1 MQQTLLRL
9 TTLRRQSIVLLI
21 LCALWSS
28 PLVAQP
34 TIQRVTTENPGTLAE
49 ALDKLNKPIK
59 ALRISGPL
67 NGKDIAL
74 LRGLA
79 GATMSTLPV
88 ESGATDMLEYLDLRK
103 ATLHPDA
110 ERYAAPDYAQVEAN
124 KIGRR
129 MFANCIFLKEIR
141 LPSTATII
149 DREAFKGAT
158 ALRTVSYI
166 DGVEEIEWGAFEGC
180 TALSDIELPDGLKVI
195 RGEAFKDCTALR
207 AVVFPST
214 LVDLGS
220 NAYENTGIRYLNVTI
235 PEDDQAIGNQVFK
248 GCKRLE
254 RVSLYGDYL
263 TIKYGLFEGCEALQS
278 VRILSSQVHT
288 IQGAAFQGCTSLAEL
303 HLPTSVSYIQ
313 MDALTG
319 CKALKLLTIPYEGV
333 VMGGMMFEDALAPQ
347 ITVAVPSS
355 VMADYQAADAWNK
368 CQIADLKDYLPV
380 NKVYLEEDFTALP
393 YNIKEWAGNET
404 WHTDHGA
411 YINKVGENQV
421 LKLGDNEGTGH
432 ISTKAL
438 DLSAHGG
445 HFRIRLAMDG
455 WNPLHSALQV
465 EARDKEGKVLSAHRV
480 HCYEPKMGGDLRT
493 FDFEMT
499 GGVKETFI
507 HLYTTEDERI
517 AIVDDIKI
525 YDTSDAIPFYAVDI
539 PSLDYGITP
548 VNVEIPDT
556 KGLIYGENLTKA
568 PSVKVLSKS
577 LGTFSVDAE
586 PTTQGGAMTVFVDTE
601 ELGEYRGYIR
611 VKSEDVNVIMLPL
624 HMSVRDMENIYGL
637 DDTNPLD
644 SLQESFEEGNGIPDG
659 FTTVAIV
666 GKRNWER
673 RYNGDMLKP
682 NRYLSIDGLKSQ
694 FDGHSGDIHA
704 LVILPALNLS
714 HPERDQWSLSF
725 DLSVLR
731 PNGATLHLV
740 SVSKRGEI
748 TRLKDFTAD
757 KECEWAP
764 QQVTLSELPDTTA
777 CFLAFE
783 YVGNMPKQSTTYRID
798 NLRYQRITAIES
810 LVQPELR
817 YTTSAGLLS
826 LYGIEPTAVVNI
838 YTTEGLLITRCSGAT
853 QYSVPLASGCYLV
866 QLGSRTYKVLINNN

>member
-28 PLVAQP
+28 PLVAQL
-34 TIQRVTTENPGTLAE
+34 TIQKVTTENPGTLAE

-393 YNIKEWAGNET
+393 YNIKEWTGNET

-455 WNPLHSALQV
+455 WNPLHSALQI

-601 ELGEYRGYIR
+601 ELGEYSGYIR

-624 HMSVRDMENIYGL
+624 HMSVKDMENIYGL

-694 FDGHSGDIHA
+694 FDGHTGDIHA

-764 QQVTLSELPDTTA
+764 QQATLSELPDTTA

>member
-1 MQQTLLRL
+1 MQQPSHRFTTFRRL
-9 TTLRRQSIVLLI
+9 SVVLFI
-21 LCALWSS
+21 LCALWSY
-28 PLVAQP
+28 PLLAQQ
-34 TIQRVTTENPGTLAE
+34 TIQKVTTETPGSLAAE
-49 ALDKLNKPIK
+49 LEKLNKPIE

-67 NGKDIAL
+67 NGKDLAL
-74 LRGLA
+74 LRELA

-88 ESGATDMLEYLDLRK
+88 ESGATDTLTYLDLRK

-141 LPSTATII
+141 LPATVTII
-149 DREAFKGAT
+149 DKEAFKGAT
-158 ALRTVSYI
+158 SLHTVSYI
-166 DGVEEIEWGAFEGC
+166 DAVEEIEWGAFEGC
-180 TALSDIELPDGLKVI
+180 TSLYDIELPDGLKVI

-207 AVVFPST
+207 AVVFPSS

-248 GCKRLE
+248 DCKRLE

-263 TIKYGLFEGCEALQS
+263 TLKYGLFEGCTALQS
-278 VRILSSQVHT
+278 VRILSPQVHT
-288 IQGAAFQGCTSLAEL
+288 IQGSAFQGCTSLVEL
-303 HLPTSVSYIQ
+303 HLPSSISYIQ
-313 MDALTG
+313 MDALVG
-319 CKALKLLTIPYEGV
+319 CTALKLLTIPYEGV
-333 VMGGMMFEDALAPQ
+333 VMGGMIFEDALAPQ
-347 ITVAVPSS
+347 ITVAVPST
-355 VMADYQAADAWNK
+355 VMADYRAADAWSK
-368 CQIADLKDYLPV
+368 CQIADLKDYLSV
-380 NKVYLEEDFTALP
+380 NAIYLEEDFTALP
-393 YNIKEWAGNET
+393 YSIKEWAGNDT

-411 YINKVGENQV
+411 YINKVGDNQV

-465 EARDKEGKVLSAHRV
+465 EARDKEGNILSAHRV
-480 HCYEPKMGGDLRT
+480 YCYEPKMGGDLRT

-499 GGVKETFI
+499 GGVQETFI

-517 AIVDDIKI
+517 AIVDDVKI
-525 YDTSDAIPFYAVDI
+525 YDTDEAIPFYAVDI
-539 PSLDYGITP
+539 PELNYGITA
-548 VNVEIPDT
+548 VNAEIADT
-556 KGLIYGENLTKA
+556 KGLIYGENLTQA

-577 LGTFSVDAE
+577 LGTFSVDAD
-586 PTTQGGAMTVFVDTE
+586 PTPQGGAMTVFVDTE
-601 ELGEYRGYIR
+601 ELGEYSGYIR
-611 VKSEDVNVIMLPL
+611 IKSEDVNVIMLPL
-624 HMSVRDMENIYGL
+624 EISVRDMDNVYGL

-644 SLQESFEEGNGIPDG
+644 SLQEAFEEGNGIPDN

-673 RYNGDMLKP
+673 RYNGDMQHP

-694 FDGHSGDIHA
+694 FDGHTGDIHA
-704 LVILPALNLS
+704 LIILPALNLS
-714 HPERDQWSLSF
+714 HPDREEWALSF
-725 DLSVLR
+725 DLAVLR

-748 TRLKDFTAD
+748 HRLKDFTAD
-757 KECEWAP
+757 KECEWTP
-764 QQVTLSELPDTTA
+764 QQVMLSALPDTTA
-777 CFLAFE
+777 GFLAFE
-783 YVGNMPKQSTTYRID
+783 YVGNMPERSTTYRID
-798 NLRYQRITAIES
+798 NLRYQRITATEDIVS
-810 LVQPELR
+810 QELR

-826 LYGIEPTAVVNI
+826 IYGVEQTAIVSI
-838 YTTEGLLITRCSGAT
+838 YTTEGLLVTRCSGAT
-853 QYSVPLASGCYLV
+853 QYSVPLVSGYYIV
-866 QLGSRTYKVLINNN
+866 QLGHNTYKVLID